1 MSRSA
6 AGAAQPGKR
15 DAAASKRRI
24 LQAALEEFCQLGHDG
39 ARVDT
44 IAERAGVSKP
54 MIYAYFGNKDD
65 LYREALREAYVQIR
79 RGERQLD
86 TEAMAP
92 EQAVRAFV
100 QFTMDHFVL
109 KPWFIAILNTENLRG
124 GRAVR
129 QIVDA
134 ADIQSPLIA
143 KLGAILDRGVQEGRF
158 RAGIDPVEFYITIAS
173 LCYFPVS
180 NRHTLSAVFET
191 PLDKV
196 WLDRHV
202 DRAADMLL
210 RYLAP

>member
-6 AGAAQPGKR
+6 HRAAQPVKR

-79 RGERQLD
+79 RGERQLE

-92 EQAVRAFV
+92 EQAVREFV
-100 QFTMDHFVL
+100 RFTMDHFVQ

-124 GRAVR
+124 GSAVR
-129 QIVDA
+129 DIVDV

-143 KLGAILDRGVQEGRF
+143 KLGAILDRGVREGRF
-158 RAGIDPVEFYITIAS
+158 RGGIDPVDFYITIAS

-180 NRHTLSAVFET
+180 NRHTLSAVFER
-191 PLDKV
+191 PLDRA